1 MEMSGKKFL
10 QDSLETKLIDSG
22 KTNTDKRQAI
32 LFENKS

>member
-10 QDSLETKLIDSG
+10 QDSLEAKLIDSG
-22 KTNTDKRQAI
+22 KTNTDKRQTI